1 MIEFTL
7 LLLYIEVFIYFSKVT
22 KGLFNIEEYEFNMPL
37 IFFKKML
44 FVVDFFCVPI
54 CACVVPTHDI
64 VSEISQ
70 TKKNMIYSLD
80 YELV

>member
-22 KGLFNIEEYEFNMPL
+22 KGLFNVEEYEFSMHL

-44 FVVDFFCVPI
+44 FAVDFFFCVPI
-54 CACVVPTHDI
+54 CVVPTHDI